1 MDGIGPDGR
10 EAGWGGGAKY
20 GANGMLL
27 AADVTGCCGWY
38 QDFEGYPG
46 PNGDCSHLADQL
58 GREVLFAADKVFW
71 CGPLAVHKAIPMR
84 HDRKRSLV
92 RLSMPSDCPWY
103 EGYTRNPL
111 GVEPTGPVHPARTE
125 FMAYRPLEPRRA

>member
-1 MDGIGPDGR
+1 MPAVR
-10 EAGWGGGAKY
+10 SVVHPHTA
-20 GANGMLL
+20 
-27 AADVTGCCGWY
+27 T
-38 QDFEGYPG
+38 P
-46 PNGDCSHLADQL
+46 
-58 GREVLFAADKVFW
+58 
-71 CGPLAVHKAIPMR
+71 PLAIPMR